1 MKDHYDVI
9 GIDPGAS
16 MAQIRKAFRESAK
29 EAHPDLFPQDT
40 FDLRRKRQ
48 KRFVQLIQAYEVL
61 SDEERRRE
69 YDRKRLLAQESFTTS
84 RNQNGTAT
92 TSSSSRNSDFS
103 RKTANLH
110 ADDIPDPEEA
120 LNDLLEEVEGL
131 LNCFG
136 PGFRDPLDLLFG
148 WAKNFF
154 QETVDLWNDV
164 GGKENSETDL
174 GKRTTNLGNSKGSK
188 EWLEELEVELNRLKG
203 RARRKD
209 SVSVSQRNTTSTHSV
224 EEDIEM
230 ELERLKKKY
239 QHL

>member
-61 SDEERRRE
+61 CDKKRRQE
-69 YDRKRLLAQESFTTS
+69 YDRKRLLTQGSFTAS

-92 TSSSSRNSDFS
+92 ASSTSQNSSFP
-103 RKTANLH
+103 RKTANLR
-110 ADDIPDPEEA
+110 ANDIPDPEEA

-131 LNCFG
+131 LNRFG
-136 PGFRDPLDLLFG
+136 SGVRDPLDLLFA
-148 WAKNFF
+148 WAKNVF
-154 QETVDLWNDV
+154 QETVDLWDDV
-164 GGKENSETDL
+164 GGKENSETDSD
-174 GKRTTNLGNSKGSK
+174 KRKTNQGHSKGSK
-188 EWLEELEVELNRLKG
+188 EWFEELEVELNSLKG
-203 RARRKD
+203 SAHRKD
-209 SVSVSQRNTTSTHSV
+209 SVSVSQRNRTLAHPLD
-224 EEDIEM
+224 EDIER
-230 ELERLKKKY
+230 ELKRLKKKY